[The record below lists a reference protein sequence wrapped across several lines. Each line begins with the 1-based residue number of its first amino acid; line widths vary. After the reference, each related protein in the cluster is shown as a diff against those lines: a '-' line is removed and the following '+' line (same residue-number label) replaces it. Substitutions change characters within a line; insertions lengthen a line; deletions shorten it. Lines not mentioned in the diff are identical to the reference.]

1 MLECIRLGEIMSQLA
16 SKILENDRL
25 KELTAERQTLIMYL
39 NNIKDWGAKEA
50 LKVRLDVVDQ
60 LISVKISNIKEEI
73 ENEK

>member
-1 MLECIRLGEIMSQLA
+1 MSQLA

-60 LISVKISNIKEEI
+60 LINVKISNIKEEI

>member
-1 MLECIRLGEIMSQLA
+1 MSQLA